1 MLSGPS
7 GYGASMAEIPENKRV
22 DEEFHEET
30 PQEFA
35 AEPDRAFTKVPPSG
49 SEEPDEDAE
58 DAEKEQP
65 GGKAT
70 GDE

>member
-1 MLSGPS
+1 
-7 GYGASMAEIPENKRV
+7 MAEIPENQRV

-35 AEPDRAFTKVPPSG
+35 AEPDRSFSKAPTTGSDEPSD
-49 SEEPDEDAE
+49 EPEGDA
-58 DAEKEQP
+58 DKEARR
-65 GGKAT
+65 GGAAT